1 MTTSSQWAHIASI
14 PKNQREDLRITLEHY
29 EGCGLISQGIWYDH
43 DAYEMRPGKQGVMVQ
58 LHRLSEL
65 IEALKAAKLHAEQ
78 LGLLEA
84 E

>member
-14 PKNQREDLRITLEHY
+14 PKNQREELRVTLEHFKGY
-29 EGCGLISQGIWYDH
+29 DLISQRIWFERE
-43 DAYEMRPGKQGVMVQ
+43 AQEMRPGKQGVVVQ
-58 LHRLSEL
+58 LLCLSEL

-78 LGLLEA
+78 LGLLEP